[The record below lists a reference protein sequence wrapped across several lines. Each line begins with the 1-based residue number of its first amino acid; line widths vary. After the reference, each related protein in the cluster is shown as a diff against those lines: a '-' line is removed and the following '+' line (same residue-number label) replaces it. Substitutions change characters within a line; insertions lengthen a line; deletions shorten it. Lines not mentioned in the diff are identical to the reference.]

1 LRKSFGIVYPF
12 GLSYGYAG
20 AFLAPDGWLLV
31 EIVECDQNKRE
42 RQQVFANQ
50 SQARGVILVVDD
62 ENEIVQFVQDALEDE
77 GYTVCAAFDGAQA
90 LSVARQRG
98 PDLVILD
105 IMLPRRDG
113 FSVCRELREELDVP
127 ILFLSAK
134 QSDADKIQ
142 GFSVGADDYVIKP
155 FSIKE
160 LMARVEAHLRRQRRG
175 QRSTV
180 AERPATQMRYSE
192 LTIDLS
198 AYEVRYAGA
207 LLPLTRKEFEIIQLL
222 VLHPR
227 QVFSREIIYDRI
239 WGMDSLG
246 NTETVT
252 EHIKRIRRKL
262 AQCNPQTE
270 YIGTVWGVG
279 YKWELSISA

>member
-1 LRKSFGIVYPF
+1 VDQGKVLELFI
-12 GLSYGYAG
+12 
-20 AFLAPDGWLLV
+20 FLAYHMATPVFFCTRWLV
-31 EIVECDQNKRE
+31 ACRVECNQDQRE
-42 RQQVFANQ
+42 RQYVLAHQ
-50 SQARGVILVVDD
+50 SQKRGTILIVDD
-62 ENEIVQFVQDALEDE
+62 EDEIVQFVQDALEDE
-77 GYTVCAAFDGAQA
+77 SYTVCVAFDGAQA

-113 FSVCRELREELDVP
+113 FAVCQELREELDIP
-127 ILFLSAK
+127 ILFLSAR

-160 LMARVEAHLRRQRRG
+160 LIMRVEAHLRRQRRG

-180 AERPATQMRYSE
+180 QQRPATQMRYDK

-198 AYEVRYAGA
+198 AHEVRYAGEI
-207 LLPLTRKEFEIIQLL
+207 LPLTRKEFEIIQLL

-262 AQCNPQTE
+262 AQYNPQTE
-270 YIGTVWGVG
+270 YISTVWGVG
-279 YKWELSISA
+279 YKWELSLSV

>member
-1 LRKSFGIVYPF
+1 MFIF
-12 GLSYGYAG
+12 YAYDMVG
-20 AFLAPDGWLLV
+20 SGRLLTRSEKDV
-31 EIVECDQNKRE
+31 TEGDILEE
-42 RQQVFANQ
+42 RQSVLTRQNET
-50 SQARGVILVVDD
+50 RGAILVVDD
-62 ENEIVQFVQDALEDE
+62 EDKIVQFVQDALEDE
-77 GYTVCAAFDGAQA
+77 GYTVFTAFDGAQA
-90 LSVARQRG
+90 LHVAREHS
-98 PDLVILD
+98 PDLIILD

-113 FSVCRELREELDVP
+113 FAVCKELREELDIP

-142 GFSVGADDYVIKP
+142 GFSVGADDYVMKP

-160 LMARVEAHLRRQRRG
+160 LLARVEAHLRRQRRG
-175 QRSTV
+175 QRRVDQERAV
-180 AERPATQMRYSE
+180 AQLRYGQ
-192 LTIDLS
+192 LS
-198 AYEVRYAGA
+198 VDFSSYEMRYAGE
-207 LLPLTRKEFEIIQLL
+207 LLPLTPKEFEIVQLF

-246 NTETVT
+246 DTKTVT

-262 AQCNPQTE
+262 AQYDPRTE

-279 YKWELSISA
+279 YKWELSMSV

>member
-1 LRKSFGIVYPF
+1 MSFTRND
-12 GLSYGYAG
+12 LSGT
-20 AFLAPDGWLLV
+20 
-31 EIVECDQNKRE
+31 
-42 RQQVFANQ
+42 
-50 SQARGVILVVDD
+50 ILVVDD
-62 ENEIVQFVQDALEDE
+62 EDEIVQFVQDALEDE
-77 GYTVCAAFDGAQA
+77 GYTVWTAFDGGQA
-90 LSVARQRG
+90 IQVARQRS

-105 IMLPRRDG
+105 IMLPGRDG
-113 FSVCRELREELDVP
+113 FAICQELRADLDIP

-160 LMARVEAHLRRQRRG
+160 LVARVEAHLRRQRRG
-175 QRSTV
+175 QARDQQV
-180 AERPATQMRYSE
+180 RQAAQLHYGA
-192 LTIDLS
+192 LNIDLS
-198 AYEVRYAGA
+198 AYEVRYAGEVI
-207 LLPLTRKEFEIIQLL
+207 PLTRKEFEIIQLL
-222 VLHPR
+222 LLHPR
-227 QVFSREIIYDRI
+227 QVFSREVIYDRI

-262 AQCNPQTE
+262 AQYDSHTE

-279 YKWELSISA
+279 YRWEPNTSA

>member
-1 LRKSFGIVYPF
+1 VSSLFG
-12 GLSYGYAG
+12 
-20 AFLAPDGWLLV
+20 
-31 EIVECDQNKRE
+31 E
-42 RQQVFANQ
+42 
-50 SQARGVILVVDD
+50 SQGTILVVDD
-62 ENEIVQFVQDALEDE
+62 EREIVQFVQDALEDE
-77 GYTVCAAFDGAQA
+77 GYSVCSASDGVQA
-90 LSVARQRG
+90 LKIARQRA

-113 FSVCRELREELDVP
+113 FAVCKELREELNIP

-142 GFSVGADDYVIKP
+142 GFSAGADDYVMKP

-160 LMARVEAHLRRQRRG
+160 LVARVEAHLRRQKRG
-175 QRSTV
+175 QRSHP
-180 AERPATQMRYSE
+180 AQQARPSTHLRYGE

-198 AYEVRYAGA
+198 AYEVYYGTTSVS
-207 LLPLTRKEFEIIQLL
+207 LTRKEFEIVQLL

-227 QVFSREIIYDRI
+227 QVFSREVIYDRI

-252 EHIKRIRRKL
+252 EHIKRIRRKF
-262 AQCNPQTE
+262 AQFDPRTE

-279 YKWELSISA
+279 YKWELRTSV

>member
-1 LRKSFGIVYPF
+1 M
-12 GLSYGYAG
+12 A
-20 AFLAPDGWLLV
+20 
-31 EIVECDQNKRE
+31 
-42 RQQVFANQ
+42 ANQ
-50 SQARGVILVVDD
+50 SEPRESILVVDD
-62 ENEIVQFVQDALEDE
+62 EDEIVQFVQDALEDE
-77 GYTVCAAFDGAQA
+77 GYTVRAAFDGAQA
-90 LSVARQRG
+90 LDMARSQR

-113 FSVCRELREELDVP
+113 FAVCQELRVDLDIP
-127 ILFLSAK
+127 ILFLSAR

-142 GFSVGADDYVIKP
+142 GFSVGADDYVMKP

-160 LMARVEAHLRRQRRG
+160 LIARVEAHLRRQRRG
-175 QRSTV
+175 QQRAV
-180 AERPATQMRYSE
+180 QAREVMRLNYGG
-192 LTIDLS
+192 LTIDLG
-198 AYEVRYAGA
+198 AYEVRYAGEV
-207 LLPLTRKEFEIIQLL
+207 LPLTRKEFEIIQLL

-227 QVFSREIIYDRI
+227 QVFSREVIYDRI

-262 AQCNPQTE
+262 AQVDSRTE

-279 YKWELSISA
+279 YKWELSTSA

>member
-1 LRKSFGIVYPF
+1 M
-12 GLSYGYAG
+12 
-20 AFLAPDGWLLV
+20 LA
-31 EIVECDQNKRE
+31 K
-42 RQQVFANQ
+42 Q
-50 SQARGVILVVDD
+50 SEARDVILVVDD
-62 ENEIVQFVQDALEDE
+62 EDEIVQFVQDALEDD
-77 GYTVCAAFDGAQA
+77 GYTVCVASDGAQA
-90 LSVARQRG
+90 LKIARQRE

-105 IMLPRRDG
+105 IMLPQRDG
-113 FSVCRELREELDVP
+113 FAVCRDLRENLDIP

-142 GFSVGADDYVIKP
+142 GFSVGADDYVMKP

-160 LMARVEAHLRRQRRG
+160 LIARVEAHLRRQHRVQQGIARA
-175 QRSTV
+175 QRV
-180 AERPATQMRYSE
+180 MRLGYGK
-192 LTIDLS
+192 LNVDFS
-198 AYEVRYAGA
+198 AYEVRYAGE
-207 LLPLTRKEFEIIQLL
+207 LLPLTRKEFEIVQLL
-222 VLHPR
+222 ALHPR

-262 AQCNPQTE
+262 AQYDARTE

-279 YKWELSISA
+279 YKWELNTSA